1 MNVRSLKVIPLWGL
15 DFLTPTH
22 GLFKDRLDTEV
33 EHVPREATKMDV
45 KRNFLPILTALVRGA
60 RTSQF
65 TQSDIQQTTRAL
77 VNLNAYFSESK
88 HWGAIWTSRIV
99 KDAWRN
105 LWISQDLVRSSS
117 LARSLKCLQSPR
129 ALELP
134 FWIY

>member
-33 EHVPREATKMDV
+33 EHVPRYATKQDV
-45 KRNFLPILTALVRGA
+45 KRNFLPILATLVRGA
-60 RTSQF
+60 RTTHF
-65 TQSDIQQTTRAL
+65 TKDDIQQTTRAL

-88 HWGAIWTSRIV
+88 HWGAIWTSKIV

-105 LWISQDLVRSSS
+105 LWISQDLVSFSYY
-117 LARSLKCLQSPR
+117 L
-129 ALELP
+129 
-134 FWIY
+134 